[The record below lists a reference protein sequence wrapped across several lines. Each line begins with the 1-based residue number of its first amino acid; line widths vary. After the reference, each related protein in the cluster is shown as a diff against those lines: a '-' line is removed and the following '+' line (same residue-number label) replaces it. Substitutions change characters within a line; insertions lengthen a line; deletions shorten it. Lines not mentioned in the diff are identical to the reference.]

1 MCGIKT
7 FLVALWNTNRDKL
20 RAIINWASKVIWD
33 RFGFALP
40 FSVFFSRK
48 LVPLSQSI
56 RCKTNTIHELVDG
69 AFKALSIL
77 LVFTSCSY
85 RLLRTFF
92 FMIDRFDNFDFVFTK
107 FNQNA
112 RYVIMRVSLL
122 FRSFIFRA
130 MRKIASSKQTKEF
143 RKCSEIILRII
154 STYWIIHWCIT
165 NSKQFSLLHQTPS
178 ASYGMFT
185 KQFYY
190 NCRRTNHSLYGYV
203 CFRHWI
209 HKWGKHGESEVRL
222 TSTFPMF

>member
-1 MCGIKT
+1 M
-7 FLVALWNTNRDKL
+7 
-20 RAIINWASKVIWD
+20 
-33 RFGFALP
+33 
-40 FSVFFSRK
+40 FFSRK
-48 LVPLSQSI
+48 LVPLCQSI

-69 AFKALSIL
+69 TFKALSIL

-92 FMIDRFDNFDFVFTK
+92 VLIGRFDNFDVVFTK
-107 FNQNA
+107 FDQNA

-122 FRSFIFRA
+122 FRSLIFRA
-130 MRKIASSKQTKEF
+130 MRKIASSKQTKGFKKIF
-143 RKCSEIILRII
+143 RNNLKNHFYRLN
-154 STYWIIHWCIT
+154 
-165 NSKQFSLLHQTPS
+165 NSLMYHQFKQFSLLHQTPS

-209 HKWGKHGESEVRL
+209 HK
-222 TSTFPMF
+222 

>member
-1 MCGIKT
+1 M
-7 FLVALWNTNRDKL
+7 
-20 RAIINWASKVIWD
+20 
-33 RFGFALP
+33 
-40 FSVFFSRK
+40 
-48 LVPLSQSI
+48 PLSQSI

-112 RYVIMRVSLL
+112 RYVITRVSLL

-154 STYWIIHWCIT
+154 STY
-165 NSKQFSLLHQTPS
+165 
-178 ASYGMFT
+178 
-185 KQFYY
+185 
-190 NCRRTNHSLYGYV
+190 
-203 CFRHWI
+203 
-209 HKWGKHGESEVRL
+209 
-222 TSTFPMF
+222 

>member
-1 MCGIKT
+1 MPFTLSHMCGIKT

-33 RFGFALP
+33 WFGFALP

-48 LVPLSQSI
+48 LVQSI

-92 FMIDRFDNFDFVFTK
+92 VLIGRFDKFDFVFTK

-122 FRSFIFRA
+122 FRSLIFRA
-130 MRKIASSKQTKEF
+130 MRKIASSKQTKG
-143 RKCSEIILRII
+143 
-154 STYWIIHWCIT
+154 
-165 NSKQFSLLHQTPS
+165 SKKIQ
-178 ASYGMFT
+178 
-185 KQFYY
+185 K
-190 NCRRTNHSLYGYV
+190 
-203 CFRHWI
+203 
-209 HKWGKHGESEVRL
+209 
-222 TSTFPMF
+222 